1 MAFTML
7 MGFPFLVLVDASA
20 FLERQEPSA
29 GPTGADTFQQQR
41 AILAALEDALGS
53 EHRQATEARLGQ
65 IEDALRPTFAALP
78 KSIQGTV
85 GAPGARYAL
94 HRLFVQRHGWQ
105 VKGLEPGGES
115 WGGTSP
121 AAALGEKLPGSV
133 KDLFEERVAR
143 RGLDLHDS
151 R

>member
-1 MAFTML
+1 MTVHAGT
-7 MGFPFLVLVDASA
+7 
-20 FLERQEPSA
+20 FLERAEPGA
-29 GPTGADTFQQQR
+29 VVTGADTLQQQR
-41 AILAALEDALGS
+41 AILAELEDALGS

-105 VKGLEPGGES
+105 VKGLEPSGEA
-115 WGGTSP
+115 WAGASP
-121 AAALGEKLPGSV
+121 TAVLDEKVPESV
-133 KDLFEERVAR
+133 KDLFEER
-143 RGLDLHDS
+143 
-151 R
+151 